1 MKNIIL
7 NRTKIIATIGPASS
21 SKKILHEIILSGVDA
36 IRLNFSHGSHKY
48 HKKVIQMVRALSE
61 EMNTPISI
69 IQDLQGPKIRIGK
82 IKGSEIELKEG
93 EELRIHSKDIIGT
106 DKDISIINKDLFNDI
121 KINERILIDDGKIQ
135 LNVIS
140 KNKTLIKTVVLR
152 SGILKS
158 NKGVNLPQTNILL
171 SSITEKDKEDLFFGL
186 DNEVDW
192 IALSFVRS
200 ANDVKTLKRLRFR
213 NSLPNS
219 KAEKF
224 KE

>member
-106 DKDISIINKDLFNDI
+106 DKDISIILIFNSTYQLPLASFLL
-121 KINERILIDDGKIQ
+121 ILTLVLLVRTLLIRDP
-135 LNVIS
+135 LLYTTSFFSHIS
-140 KNKTLIKTVVLR
+140 
-152 SGILKS
+152 
-158 NKGVNLPQTNILL
+158 P
-171 SSITEKDKEDLFFGL
+171 
-186 DNEVDW
+186 
-192 IALSFVRS
+192 SFVL
-200 ANDVKTLKRLRFR
+200 VY
-213 NSLPNS
+213 LPLYLCTWV
-219 KAEKF
+219 
-224 KE
+224 

>member
-21 SKKILHEIILSGVDA
+21 SIKILHEIILSGVDA

-140 KNKTLIKTVVLR
+140 KNKTLIIWSCGGNWRIWKLYW
-152 SGILKS
+152 
-158 NKGVNLPQTNILL
+158 N
-171 SSITEKDKEDLFFGL
+171 
-186 DNEVDW
+186 
-192 IALSFVRS
+192 
-200 ANDVKTLKRLRFR
+200 
-213 NSLPNS
+213 PNGRW
-219 KAEKF
+219 
-224 KE
+224 